1 MPRVMNKSIW
11 PFQVTMKDLNVD
23 PDPREE
29 WMREHLY
36 HGGYYEPK
44 WYVVSGMTTN
54 TYCFQDEKEY
64 LHFLLV
70 WQ

>member
-1 MPRVMNKSIW
+1 
-11 PFQVTMKDLNVD
+11 MKDLGED
-23 PDPREE
+23 PDPRVE
-29 WMREHLY
+29 WMREKLY

-44 WYVVSGMTTN
+44 WHVVPGYVEN